1 MMTYRKIKI
10 YSLIIF
16 VLIPSSCKKV
26 DKLTQFT
33 MPYDASVTIKSTT
46 GINLPFD
53 LLTPDITTNSE
64 STFSLNNT
72 RADLV
77 QQIKL
82 TKLTLTVSSPA
93 NGDFSFLKSI
103 AIYISA
109 GGQSETKVAWYDNVP
124 ASPGKTIELQ
134 TTDTD
139 LKDYIKQDSFTL
151 RLSTVTDKLLTT
163 DHTINIHTEF
173 FVDAKILGV

>member
-1 MMTYRKIKI
+1 MNYQKIKTYAFI
-10 YSLIIF
+10 TSLF
-16 VLIPSSCKKV
+16 FLGSCKKI

-33 MPYDASVTIKSTT
+33 IPYDESVTIKSTT
-46 GINLPFD
+46 GIGLPFD
-53 LLTPDITTNSE
+53 ILTPDISTNSE
-64 STFSLNNT
+64 STFALNNT

-82 TKLTLTVSSPA
+82 TKLTLTITSPSG
-93 NGDFSFLKSI
+93 GDFSFLKSI

-109 GGQSETKVAWYDNVP
+109 SGQPETKVAWNDSIP
-124 ASPGKTIELQ
+124 ANPGKTIELQ

-139 LKDYIKQDSFTL
+139 LKNYIKQSSFTL
-151 RLSTVTDKLLTT
+151 RLNTVTDKLLTS
-163 DHTINIHTEF
+163 DYKIDIHAEF